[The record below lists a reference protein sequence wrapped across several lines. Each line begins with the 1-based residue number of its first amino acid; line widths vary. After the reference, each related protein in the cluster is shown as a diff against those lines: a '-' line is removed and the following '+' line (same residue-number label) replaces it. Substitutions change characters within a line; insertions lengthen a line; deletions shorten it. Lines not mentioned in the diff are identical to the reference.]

1 MKTDRIVQLLKA
13 IAIDDSA
20 FSGRYLPL
28 DDPDMY
34 WIVLSGALDL
44 FSAHLNPDGSSGAK
58 LPLGIRECPLHS
70 VIPGTASAPEG
81 DGRRILLA
89 VPLPGSRILKVPGR
103 ALEALCRRESELAD
117 FRSEGL
123 ALWLESLGE
132 TVTDENGIIP
142 QTEELRRLLPERCVQ
157 EARKQLELEQER
169 LEAKLRGKKENLRN
183 ALGWICNVLQPKERF
198 QLPPSTG
205 DPLFD
210 ACAAAGRVMGL
221 ELRCPGKHFFSAGD
235 SPEER
240 ILRIC
245 DYNQIRCRKVELIQ
259 GWEQQDFTAFV
270 SFRRESGAPVALL
283 GRSGDEARIFDPA
296 DARIRRFSR
305 QDEAGLS
312 KDGWCF
318 YTPFPSGPVT
328 AGKLLAMMFRG
339 ARGDLSVLFSLMLL
353 GALLSMAV
361 PIINGVIFGTVIP
374 TADREL
380 LMQLFGIS
388 LLFALTQG
396 VFEYV
401 ESIALLRIHVRAEYT
416 LQAAVWDRL
425 LNLPIRF
432 FRSFSVGDL
441 SIRSLGI
448 MQIGEILSVSSV
460 KAVVAGFFCFP
471 SLILMLYYDL
481 LLGMISLLILLV
493 VLGIF
498 AVVAI
503 LMVHRH
509 VRILAAEGELNG
521 DLVQFFNGISKIR
534 TAGAENAVFAHWA
547 DRFSAKKQIYR
558 SFANCRSFA
567 TVVNAVIPVLTIGTV
582 ISIVTWQY
590 FHVKDADSMMSSAD
604 FVSFVSALGIVS
616 TAVGQMVLSL
626 LSAVSA
632 IPVYRRLH
640 PILEAEVENDAAK
653 PPPGKLSGA
662 IDVRN
667 VSFRYGPDRP
677 QILSG
682 LSMQVHPGEFVAV
695 VGESGSGK
703 STLLRLLLG
712 FETPSSGSIAYDGQD
727 VSHVNLHSLRSR
739 IGVVLQDS
747 RLLPDSVLRNIIG
760 NSGKLTIDDAWEAA
774 RLAGCEQDIREMP
787 MGMHTMLSAGGGSV
801 SGGQR
806 QRILIARA
814 LAKKPALLLL
824 DEATSALD
832 NETQAAVSRGIEK
845 LKVSRL
851 LIAHRLS
858 TVMNA
863 DRIYVLHEGHMAEC
877 GTYRQLMEQNGIFA
891 RLARRQ
897 LAETGEVS
905 EQ

>member
-1 MKTDRIVQLLKA
+1 MRIDRIEQLLNA
-13 IAIDDSA
+13 VATGEIS

-28 DDPDMY
+28 DDPEIC
-34 WIVLSGALDL
+34 WVVLSGALNL
-44 FSAHLNPDGSSGAK
+44 FSAHVAPDGSCGAR
-58 LPLGIRECPLHS
+58 LPLGTGDCPLHS
-70 VIPGTASAPEG
+70 VVPGSASAPED

-89 VPLPGSRILKVPGR
+89 MPLPGTHCLKVPWT
-103 ALEALCRRESELAD
+103 ALEALCRREPELEE
-117 FRSEGL
+117 FRRAGL
-123 ALWLESLGE
+123 ELWLECLGE
-132 TVTDENGIIP
+132 CGSAGASVMDRA
-142 QTEELRRLLPERCVQ
+142 EELRRILPERCVQ
-157 EARKQLELEQER
+157 EARQRNDAERER
-169 LEAKLRGKKENLRN
+169 LQAKLREKEASLRN
-183 ALGWICNVLQPKERF
+183 AMNRICNVLRPTERF
-198 QLPPSTG
+198 RLPPPTG
-205 DPLFD
+205 DALFD
-210 ACAAAGRVMGL
+210 ACAAAGHGMGL
-221 ELRCPGKHFFSAGD
+221 TLRCPGKHFFASAD
-235 SPEER
+235 SPEDR

-245 DYNQIRCRKVELIQ
+245 DYNQVRCRKVELTE

-270 SFRRESGAPVALL
+270 TFRRESGAPVALL
-283 GRSGDEARIFDPA
+283 GRCGDEARIFDPA
-296 DARIRRFSR
+296 EAQVRRLSR
-305 QDEAGLS
+305 QDAAALS

-318 YTPFPSGPVT
+318 YTPFPPGRIT
-328 AGKLLAMMFRG
+328 GGKLLALTFRG
-339 ARGDLSVLFSLMLL
+339 ARGDLSTLLWLMLF

-374 TADREL
+374 TADRVL

-396 VFEYV
+396 IFEYV
-401 ESIALLRIHVRAEYT
+401 ESIAILRIHVRAEYT

-425 LNLPIRF
+425 LNLPARF
-432 FRSFSVGDL
+432 FRAFSIGDL
-441 SIRSLGI
+441 SVRSLGI
-448 MQIGEILSVSSV
+448 MQIGEILSVSTI
-460 KAVVAGFFCFP
+460 KAVVAGVFCFP

-481 LLGMISLLILLV
+481 LLGAISLLILIV

-498 AVVAI
+498 AVLAV

-521 DLVQFFNGISKIR
+521 ELVQFFNGISKIR
-534 TAGAENAVFAHWA
+534 TAGAENAAFAHWA
-547 DRFSAKKQIYR
+547 ERFSSKKQIYR
-558 SFANCRSFA
+558 SFANCRTFA

-590 FHVKDADSMMSSAD
+590 FHAENGEELMSSAD

-616 TAVGQMVLSL
+616 AAVGQMIMSL
-626 LSAVSA
+626 ISAVSA
-632 IPVYRRLH
+632 IPVYRRLR
-640 PILEAEVENDAAK
+640 PILEAEPENDIAK

-667 VSFRYGPDRP
+667 ISFRYGPDQP
-677 QILSG
+677 LILSG
-682 LSMQVHPGEFVAV
+682 LSMQVRPGEFVAV

-712 FETPSSGSIAYDGQD
+712 FETPSGGSITYDGQD
-727 VSHVNLHSLRSR
+727 VSHVNLQALRSR

-747 RLLPDSVLRNIIG
+747 RLLPDSVLRNIVG
-760 NSGKLTIDDAWEAA
+760 HSGKLTVDDAWEAA

-787 MGMHTMLSAGGGSV
+787 MGMHTMLSVGGGSV

-814 LAKKPALLLL
+814 LAKKPAVLLF

-832 NETQAAVSRGIEK
+832 NETQAVVSEGIRK
-845 LKVSRL
+845 LNVSRL

-863 DRIYVLHEGHMAEC
+863 DRIYVLHEGRMAEC

-891 RLARRQ
+891 KLARRQ
-897 LAETGEVS
+897 LAENGE
-905 EQ
+905 EPEK